1 MLKEIHSKS
10 KNAFHMN
17 PQTHYF
23 ILMCQV
29 KDVAFRL
36 ASKGMFLTKPLSYPG
51 YVSRI
56 DLGSMGLIHFLDSL
70 TLRGK
75 EHVEDGSPAYHS
87 WGGQAKVKSRRFPCF
102 APQPRLP

>member
-1 MLKEIHSKS
+1 MGCVIIFAVRKVRLREVYQR
-10 KNAFHMN
+10 AWGW
-17 PQTHYF
+17 
-23 ILMCQV
+23 
-29 KDVAFRL
+29 L